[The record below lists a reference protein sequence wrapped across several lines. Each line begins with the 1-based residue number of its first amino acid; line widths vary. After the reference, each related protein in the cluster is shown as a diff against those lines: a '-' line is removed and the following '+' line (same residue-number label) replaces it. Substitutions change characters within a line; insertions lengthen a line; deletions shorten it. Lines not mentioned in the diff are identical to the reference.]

1 LKNDRENIYNIPNL
15 LSLYRLLSV
24 PVLFYIAFR
33 DNEKLF
39 FYIFLFNMFT
49 DVLDGFIARK
59 FNLQTRLGAK
69 LDSLADFFM
78 YLLALYAVLHFKW
91 DELKEYQYSFYLIIF
106 YYLLIDIFAL
116 FKFKEIASLHLIS
129 SKISGIIQG
138 IFFLLLFTVG
148 LIKPFY
154 WLMFILISF
163 SFVENMFFLINL
175 KEMRSNLKGIFW
187 YKNLYKN

>member
-1 LKNDRENIYNIPNL
+1 
-15 LSLYRLLSV
+15 
-24 PVLFYIAFR
+24 
-33 DNEKLF
+33 
-39 FYIFLFNMFT
+39 MFT

>member
-1 LKNDRENIYNIPNL
+1 MKNDRENIYNIPNL

>member
-1 LKNDRENIYNIPNL
+1 MKNDRENIYNIPNL

-154 WLMFILISF
+154 WLMFILTSF

>member
-154 WLMFILISF
+154 WLMFILTSF

>member
-1 LKNDRENIYNIPNL
+1 
-15 LSLYRLLSV
+15 
-24 PVLFYIAFR
+24 
-33 DNEKLF
+33 
-39 FYIFLFNMFT
+39 MFT

-154 WLMFILISF
+154 WLMFILTSF